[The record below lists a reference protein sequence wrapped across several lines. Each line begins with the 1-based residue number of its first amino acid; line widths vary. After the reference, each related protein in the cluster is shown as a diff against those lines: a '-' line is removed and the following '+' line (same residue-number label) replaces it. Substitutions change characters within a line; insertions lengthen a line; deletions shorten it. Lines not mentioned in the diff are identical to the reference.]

1 MEFKHHFKKCKI
13 LSAGHPPL
21 VYQIFLN
28 EGFPNTKQTETDE
41 LFEKLDPYKKQ
52 INFILVMMIIMA
64 GGPQVVLMF
73 PTKFSSVVI
82 ICSALTIIIPLMIS
96 CTHLAIN
103 NPVIVFNS
111 NGRSSNIKFL
121 AMRIGVLILSVL
133 NPSHH

>member
-1 MEFKHHFKKCKI
+1 
-13 LSAGHPPL
+13 
-21 VYQIFLN
+21 
-28 EGFPNTKQTETDE
+28 
-41 LFEKLDPYKKQ
+41 
-52 INFILVMMIIMA
+52 MMIIMA